1 MMTATKR
8 KTDNATE
15 PSTVFARQRTPNA
28 KIEQYERWLN
38 VLRRKLKSR
47 SSFEFIYKGGY
58 LGERSERPLWLPLLT
73 QCACRRCISR
83 PC

>member
-58 LGERSERPLWLPLLT
+58 LGGALGTSALATVIDSVRMP
-73 QCACRRCISR
+73 
-83 PC
+83 